1 MVLPKMGGTRR
12 AAALSC
18 TPSLWRF
25 TKARNLSTKHDTGR
39 VRRQRQTIK
48 KIHVVK
54 KKKKKKSLTDNTVP
68 TLGHSI
74 CLQYRPHC
82 SHPGDVMQRLH
93 SEGRERYTFRF
104 TDHFRFSVPAVGS
117 NPSDFSVHLTFVKSS
132 LTISFLNCV
141 KCYHGNTERRHEH
154 ICGSPHNE
162 RRGCVPLVCVLDGS
176 TKTGSSSSLLR
187 RRETQRSALCS
198 G

>member
-1 MVLPKMGGTRR
+1 M
-12 AAALSC
+12 
-18 TPSLWRF
+18 
-25 TKARNLSTKHDTGR
+25 
-39 VRRQRQTIK
+39 
-48 KIHVVK
+48 
-54 KKKKKKSLTDNTVP
+54 P

-132 LTISFLNCV
+132 LTFSFLNCV